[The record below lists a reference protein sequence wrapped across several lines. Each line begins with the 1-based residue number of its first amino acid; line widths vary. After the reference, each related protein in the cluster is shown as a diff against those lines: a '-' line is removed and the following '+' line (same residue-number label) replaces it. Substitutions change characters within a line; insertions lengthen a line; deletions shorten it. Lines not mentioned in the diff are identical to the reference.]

1 MKISVTKVRKI
12 RSTYI
17 DLTDE
22 ALSATIDI
30 VTITEHKVNFLV
42 EMSDGRSY
50 ESTTTVAG
58 TDSYCMGIDSPIN
71 DISKFSEDIQDAAFP
86 DLVFYDDYD
95 EYAAAEE
102 RGTTRTAWP
111 FGSCTR
117 MTARQLSRLPS
128 TTSSSSS
135 LAHTRLHTS
144 EMRAQASMSTFGVMI
159 GGYVLLTD

>member
-50 ESTTTVAG
+50 ESTTTVTG
-58 TDSYCMGIDSPIN
+58 TDSYDCMGIDSPVN
-71 DISKFSEDIQDAAFP
+71 DIDKFSKDIEAAVFP
-86 DLVFYDDYD
+86 DLVFYD
-95 EYAAAEE
+95 EYEEHADAERANNENAVAIWLMYPNDRQAAEQKAVDNLVKQVID
-102 RGTTRTAWP
+102 AWSFEY
-111 FGSCTR
+111 FGNDDK
-117 MTARQLSRLPS
+117 
-128 TTSSSSS
+128 
-135 LAHTRLHTS
+135 
-144 EMRAQASMSTFGVMI
+144 GVDAYIQGMI
-159 GGYVLLTD
+159 KGYAVLF

>member
-1 MKISVTKVRKI
+1 MKISVTKVRKT

-30 VTITEHKVNFLV
+30 VTITEHKLDFLV

-58 TDSYCMGIDSPIN
+58 TDSYSDCMGIDSPVN
-71 DISKFSEDIQDAAFP
+71 DIDKFSKDIEGVVFP

-95 EYAAAEE
+95 EYDEAESKNNDSTVAIWLMYPNDRQQAE
-102 RGTTRTAWP
+102 QKAIDNLIEQVISAWSAEY
-111 FGSCTR
+111 FGNEDAMKDYIQCMISG
-117 MTARQLSRLPS
+117 LS
-128 TTSSSSS
+128 T
-135 LAHTRLHTS
+135 
-144 EMRAQASMSTFGVMI
+144 I
-159 GGYVLLTD
+159 Y

>member
-50 ESTTTVAG
+50 ESTTTAAG
-58 TDSYCMGIDSPIN
+58 TDSYDCMGIDSPVN
-71 DISKFSEDIQDAAFP
+71 DIDKFSKDIEAVPFP

-95 EYAAAEE
+95 EYDEAESKNDESAVAIWLMYPDDRQAAEQRAVDNLIE
-102 RGTTRTAWP
+102 QVISAWSAEYFGNEGRLNEYIQCMIRG
-111 FGSCTR
+111 
-117 MTARQLSRLPS
+117 LS
-128 TTSSSSS
+128 T
-135 LAHTRLHTS
+135 
-144 EMRAQASMSTFGVMI
+144 I
-159 GGYVLLTD
+159 Y

>member
-1 MKISVTKVRKI
+1 MKISVTKVRKT

-30 VTITEHKVNFLV
+30 VTITEHRVNFLV

-58 TDSYCMGIDSPIN
+58 TDSYSDCMGIDSPIN
-71 DISKFSEDIQDAAFP
+71 DIGKFSKDIEGIVFP

-95 EYAAAEE
+95 EYDEAESKNDESAVAIWLMYPNDRQAAEQKAIDNLVKQVISAWSAE
-102 RGTTRTAWP
+102 YFGNEGRMNDYIQCMIRG
-111 FGSCTR
+111 
-117 MTARQLSRLPS
+117 LS
-128 TTSSSSS
+128 T
-135 LAHTRLHTS
+135 
-144 EMRAQASMSTFGVMI
+144 I
-159 GGYVLLTD
+159 Y

>member
-1 MKISVTKVRKI
+1 MKISVTKVRKTC
-12 RSTYI
+12 STYI

-102 RGTTRTAWP
+102 RNDENRVAIWLMYPNDRAAAEQAAVDNLVKQLVSAYSSAYFGDEGTGFDEYVR
-111 FGSCTR
+111 
-117 MTARQLSRLPS
+117 
-128 TTSSSSS
+128 
-135 LAHTRLHTS
+135 
-144 EMRAQASMSTFGVMI
+144 SMI
-159 GGYVLLTD
+159 RGYVLLTD